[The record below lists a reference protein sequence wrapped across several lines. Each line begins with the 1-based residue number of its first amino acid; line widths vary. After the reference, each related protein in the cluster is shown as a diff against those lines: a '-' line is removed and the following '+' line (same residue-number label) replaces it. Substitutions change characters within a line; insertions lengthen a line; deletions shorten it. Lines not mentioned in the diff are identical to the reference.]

1 MIGGA
6 HRFTAAGASAFLY
19 DTDGHSVIGLA
30 VRWYLRFRLKL
41 RRGGGVVGR
50 RFLSVDP
57 STVFDGMQKFT
68 PLYQDAAKTHRHR
81 VGPRWSVDG
90 TYIKVARLWGDVYR
104 TMDEY
109 GQVVE
114 MLFQERR

>member
-6 HRFTAAGASAFLY
+6 HRFTAAGVSALLY

-50 RFLSVDP
+50 ALPLSG
-57 STVFDGMQKFT
+57 S
-68 PLYQDAAKTHRHR
+68 
-81 VGPRWSVDG
+81 
-90 TYIKVARLWGDVYR
+90 VYR
-104 TMDEY
+104 VRLGAEVYPSVSGRSENASAPCRPTLVGRWDIY
-109 GQVVE
+109 QSGRA
-114 MLFQERR
+114 LG